1 MITENAVDDN
11 IALIDIDGTLADYDG
26 EMSRRMK
33 LLASPGEKCY
43 DGIYEDDELLP
54 FVKERRRLIKSQPG
68 YWRNLPRLEL
78 GFQVLGVIREVGF
91 QLNILSKG
99 PRKISEAWKE
109 KFEWCQENVPDAA
122 ITLTQNK
129 SLTYGRLLFD
139 DFPDYFMPWLRVR
152 PRGLVISVA
161 QPWNANITHPNFIRY
176 DGFNL
181 SQVTDLITDCYYR
194 KPGTPF
200 C

>member
-1 MITENAVDDN
+1 MPTSDAVDDN
-11 IALIDIDGTLADYDG
+11 VALIDIDGTLADYDG

-68 YWRNLPRLEL
+68 YWRNLPRLEF

-152 PRGLVISVA
+152 PRGLVISVV
-161 QPWNANITHPNFIRY
+161 QPWNANINHPSFIRY
-176 DGFNL
+176 DGSNL
-181 SQVTDLITDCYYR
+181 SQVANLITDCYYR